1 MLSRRYYELKLK
13 NYVKKIE
20 GWSEYKNVNIKDN
33 LFILHFHILR
43 HELKKKM
50 ENDDISVSI
59 KTAKISGS
67 WC

>member
-33 LFILHFHILR
+33 LFILHFHFLQY
-43 HELKKKM
+43 EL
-50 ENDDISVSI
+50 
-59 KTAKISGS
+59 
-67 WC
+67 